1 MGTVMTIRGE
11 IAGEDLGVVDYHEH
25 LYFEASSWLLR
36 EDPDFR
42 LNNVDKSARE
52 LRSWTQAGG
61 KTIIEM
67 SAIDFGRNIQGTR
80 RVADLVPEAN
90 VIVITGF
97 NKPYLCEDRKST
109 RLNSSHW

>member
-42 LNNVDKSARE
+42 LNNVEKSARE

-61 KTIIEM
+61 KRLLKCRPSTSVEIYK
-67 SAIDFGRNIQGTR
+67 
-80 RVADLVPEAN
+80 VPGESR
-90 VIVITGF
+90 IWYL
-97 NKPYLCEDRKST
+97 KPT
-109 RLNSSHW
+109 